1 LETARRIRRR
11 LAGQPL
17 LIGALTAKPVD
28 DGCVDCMAVGLDD
41 FITNPVKLTELRK
54 RLEGCSKP
62 PASRR

>member
-1 LETARRIRRR
+1 
-11 LAGQPL
+11 
-17 LIGALTAKPVD
+17 
-28 DGCVDCMAVGLDD
+28 MAVGLDD